1 MKLNF
6 WQWLGLILL
15 VIGLALWLYR
25 KNQSTA
31 TDPGTAPQTIDH
43 DLVQAAGGRAR
54 VAHRG

>member
-25 KNQSTA
+25 KNQSTT
-31 TDPGTAPQTIDH
+31 TDPGTAPV
-43 DLVQAAGGRAR
+43 VQPAR
-54 VAHRG
+54 